1 MNAADEKRSPGGM
14 TLEKGDNGT
23 VSLIF
28 QGNWTEK
35 SVADARIDFKKALQD
50 QPDLQSVLI
59 DGAGISRWNSR
70 LAAYLLE
77 IQQWAKQ
84 HKINLRME
92 NLPTGLM
99 KLLEL
104 AESSREG
111 ESPEQETLDE
121 TFLSK
126 IGEVSLDVTIETVEI
141 FDFIGGLSIGLIN
154 FIRGKARFRGKD
166 FWYFLQNSGANA
178 LPIVSLISF
187 LVGVIMAFVGA
198 VQLTQFGA
206 QIYVANL
213 VGIAMTREMGALMTA
228 IIMAGRSGAAFAAQL
243 GTMMVNQEIDALKTF
258 GFEPMEYLVLP
269 RFLALIIML
278 PPLALYADFLGI
290 LGGALVGWGMLDLS
304 FLQYFEQTRSAL
316 APEHFLLGLFKAF
329 VYGGLI
335 AIAGCMRGLQS
346 GRSAAAVGKATTSAV
361 VTGIVFIIVASAV
374 TTYIYTVLGW

>member
-1 MNAADEKRSPGGM
+1 MLKKHFDLRSV
-14 TLEKGDNGT
+14 TINGSDITSWDTRLVAHLWKIQNLAKQYEVET
-23 VSLIF
+23 V
-28 QGNWTEK
+28 
-35 SVADARIDFKKALQD
+35 
-50 QPDLQSVLI
+50 LQSFPR
-59 DGAGISRWNSR
+59 GIPR
-70 LAAYLLE
+70 LL
-77 IQQWAKQ
+77 
-84 HKINLRME
+84 N
-92 NLPTGLM
+92 
-99 KLLEL
+99 L
-104 AESSREG
+104 AETSRG
-111 ESPEQETLDE
+111 RESAEPESLDE

-126 IGEVSLDVTIETVEI
+126 IGEVSLDVTTETVRML
-141 FDFIGGLSIGLIN
+141 DFIGALFIGLFN
-154 FIRGKARFRGKD
+154 FLRGKARFRVSD
-166 FWYFLQNSGANA
+166 VWFFLQDSGANA

-228 IIMAGRSGAAFAAQL
+228 IIITGRSGAAFAAQL

-269 RFLALIIML
+269 RFLALTIML

-290 LGGALVGWGMLDLS
+290 MGGALVGWAMLDLS

-316 APEHFLLGLFKAF
+316 NPQHFLLGLLKAF
-329 VYGGLI
+329 IYGALV
-335 AIAGCMRGLQS
+335 ATAGCMRGLQS
-346 GRSAAAVGKATTSAV
+346 GRSASAVGKATTSAV